1 LFAAIADKGC
11 LLQERAMLLLKVRT
25 KTGAAF
31 LAGCTGFLLA
41 VEPAAQEFG
50 GAMVA
55 MLAGIVKGVEGIL
68 LNPPPMLSYLLGDGG
83 R

>member
-1 LFAAIADKGC
+1 LYILISSKLC
-11 LLQERAMLLLKVRT
+11 ILKLAFT
-25 KTGAAF
+25 TGAAF